1 MRLPEYNS
9 NRTYEQL
16 IADIKKIAYNH
27 EEDNLDGLERH
38 IVNFALECL
47 NLNLKGASYSSEN
60 RDANRQAIHYEA
72 LYDYVKYNDPTAET
86 SKFKEFNHE
95 Q

>member
-9 NRTYEQL
+9 NSTYEQL
-16 IADIKKIAYNH
+16 IANIKKIAYNH

-38 IVNFALECL
+38 IVNFALEYL
-47 NLNLKGASYSSEN
+47 NLNLKGAS
-60 RDANRQAIHYEA
+60 YEA